1 MLKDI
6 LKENY
11 KLLIIA
17 YFLFLV
23 ESLLMI
29 TYPLVLGKTIDHF
42 IEKNFINGIYLFLV
56 LGGFMLS
63 SYLRRKYDTRIFSTI
78 YRKLI
83 LRYINREISKDK
95 SSISK
100 ITARTTM
107 FNSIVSFF
115 EIDIPYIF
123 HAIFSIVGSIVIIML
138 SYDLY
143 IGLLTL
149 FTLVPI
155 YFVSKYYS
163 GKLSVKYKESNDL
176 NENDVDVI
184 GSMDRKDIR
193 HHYVLKNLLSIKI
206 SNLDAEN
213 NLLNDLI
220 NYSLIVIGLIIFT
233 LMGEPTIGTIMG
245 LYQYLLK
252 FTGNALMI
260 PNLILRSLYLKDVL
274 KRIEE
279 ND

>member
-17 YFLFLV
+17 YLLFLV
-23 ESLLMI
+23 ESILMI

-42 IEKNFINGIYLFLV
+42 IEKNFISGIYLFLV

-63 SYLRRKYDTRIFSTI
+63 AYFRRKYDTRIFSTL

-83 LRYINREISKDK
+83 LRYISREIDK
-95 SSISK
+95 ESPNTSK

-123 HAIFSIVGSIVIIML
+123 HAVFSIIGSIIIISI
-138 SYDLY
+138 SYNGY
-143 IGLLTL
+143 VGLITTIALI
-149 FTLVPI
+149 PM

-163 GKLSVKYKESNDL
+163 VKLSQKYKESNDL
-176 NENDVDVI
+176 NEHDVDVI
-184 GSMDRKDIR
+184 GSTDRQVIK
-193 HHYVLKNLLSIKI
+193 HHYVKKNILSIKI
-206 SNLDAEN
+206 SDLDAGN
-213 NLLNDLI
+213 NLSNDSI
-220 NYSLIVIGLIIFT
+220 NYSLIVVGLFVFT
-233 LMGEPTIGTIMG
+233 LIGEPTIGTIMG

-252 FTGNALMI
+252 FTANALMI
-260 PNLILRSLYLKDVL
+260 PSLILRSLYLKDVL

-279 ND
+279 DN

>member
-17 YFLFLV
+17 YLLFLV
-23 ESLLMI
+23 ESVLMI

-42 IEKNFINGIYLFLV
+42 IEKNYINGIYLFLV
-56 LGGFMLS
+56 LGTFMLS
-63 SYLRRKYDTRIFSTI
+63 AYLRRKYDTRIFSTI

-83 LRYINREISKDK
+83 LRYINREISKE
-95 SSISK
+95 SPNTSK
-100 ITARTTM
+100 ISARTTM

-115 EIDIPYIF
+115 EIDIPFIF
-123 HAIFSIVGSIVIIML
+123 HAIISIIGSIVIIML
-138 SYDLY
+138 SYNFY

-149 FTLVPI
+149 FALVPI
-155 YFVSKYYS
+155 YLVSKYYS

-176 NENDVDVI
+176 NEKDVDVI

-193 HHYVLKNLLSIKI
+193 HHYILKNLLSIKI
-206 SNLDAEN
+206 SNLDAGN
-213 NLLNDLI
+213 NLLNDFI
-220 NYSLIVIGLIIFT
+220 NYSLIVIGLFVFT
-233 LMGEPTIGTIMG
+233 LIGEPTIGTIMG

-252 FTGNALMI
+252 FINSALMV

-279 ND
+279 NE